1 MTNATKTTKATKTAK
16 AKVKANRRERQAL
29 RRELFRFLVELD
41 QEIPHLTPEL
51 ARVEA

>member
-16 AKVKANRRERQAL
+16 AKAKSNRRERQAL
-29 RRELFRFLVELD
+29 RMELYRFLSELD
-41 QEIPHLTPEL
+41 QEVPLLTPEL